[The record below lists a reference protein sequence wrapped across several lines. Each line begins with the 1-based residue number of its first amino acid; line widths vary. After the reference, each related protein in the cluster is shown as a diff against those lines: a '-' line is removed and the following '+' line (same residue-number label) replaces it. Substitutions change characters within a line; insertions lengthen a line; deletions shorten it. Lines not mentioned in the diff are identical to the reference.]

1 MLDSLPL
8 HDATLREVRFAWAE
22 GLCTLHVQTSGHGAQ
37 ELVFSGVTELHLPR
51 QQPWGP
57 SVSINAARECGSNK
71 FEVELQSG
79 DVLRLQAASWKVFA
93 DVAP

>member
-8 HDATLREVRFAWAE
+8 HDATLREVRFVWAE
-22 GLCTLHVQTSGHGAQ
+22 GRCTLSLLTNGHGAQ

-51 QQPWGP
+51 QLPWGP
-57 SVSINAARECGSNK
+57 SVSINAARDCGSNR

-79 DVLRLQAASWKVFA
+79 DVLRLQAASWQVFSEA
-93 DVAP
+93 AQ

>member
-22 GLCTLHVQTSGHGAQ
+22 ARCTLRLLTNGHGAQ
-37 ELVFSGVTELHLPR
+37 ALVFSGVTELHLPR

-57 SVSINAARECGSNK
+57 SVSINAARECGANK

-79 DVLRLQAASWKVFA
+79 DVLRLQAASWQVFA
-93 DVAP
+93 EAAP

>member
-22 GLCTLHVQTSGHGAQ
+22 GLCTLHVQTSCHGAQ

-93 DVAP
+93 EVAP